1 MTFYGTIERVEVR
14 DAVVILRC
22 VRAFYHTDGL
32 MADDVWLWTVSGA
45 TPTSSVQSLL
55 GRSICGFEV
64 DQSGLKI
71 WLDEG
76 DESATIAGSAVVKL
90 EEPRSA
96 GDLEGVI
103 KELSLRIQQHEHDHH
118 TLTRKI
124 RDVATSIYQ
133 NIDRLERRSAFEAQR
148 GSESLNR
155 FSREI
160 EDLKAIVRR
169 LEERDQAPR

>member
-14 DAVVILRC
+14 DAIITLRC

-32 MADDVWLWTVSGA
+32 MTDDVWLWTVSGA
-45 TPTSSVQSLL
+45 TPTSTAQSLL

-76 DESATIAGSAVVKL
+76 DESASIAGSAVVKL

-96 GDLEGVI
+96 SDLVGVI

-124 RDVATSIYQ
+124 QDVATYIYQ
-133 NIDRLERRSAFEAQR
+133 NIDRLERRAAFENQR
-148 GSESLNR
+148 GAESLNK

-160 EDLKAIVRR
+160 EDLRSIVRR
-169 LEERDQAPR
+169 LEERDQASR